1 MVNMMSDTVTK
12 PSAAML
18 EAMMA
23 AEVGDDVLGTD
34 PTVISLEQR
43 VAQMFAKEAA
53 VFCPSGTMT
62 NQIAIKCHT
71 EALDEM
77 ICDIDS
83 HVYRYE
89 TAGFAYNSGI
99 SVALIHGKYGKITAQ
114 QIEAKIQADQDWL
127 PHSSLVVLENT
138 CNKGGGG
145 YYTISDIEPIK
156 KLCQAQDLALHLDG
170 ARLFN
175 ALEETKETTQ
185 DIGPLFDSISIC
197 MSKGLGAPVG
207 SLLLGTHKF
216 IKKARRFRK
225 VLGGGM
231 RQAGYLAA
239 ACHYA
244 LDHNIQRLSVDHQR
258 AKMMAEALAKLSFI
272 NSINPVYTNII
283 IFHLNKDITA
293 SRFIDVLK
301 EKGILASPFG
311 PHAVRFVTHLDITE
325 EQFNHVLKVLNG
337 SFPF

>member
-1 MVNMMSDTVTK
+1 MSDTVTR
-12 PSAAML
+12 PSQEML
-18 EAMMA
+18 EAMIA

-34 PTVISLEQR
+34 PTVASLEQR
-43 VAQMFAKEAA
+43 VARMFDKEAA

-71 EALDEM
+71 HALDEM

-99 SVALIHGKYGKITAQ
+99 SVALIHGNYGKITAE
-114 QIEAKIQADQDWL
+114 QIKQKIQPTHDWL

-145 YYTISDIEPIK
+145 YYTLSEIEPIK
-156 KLCQAQDLALHLDG
+156 NLCQQEGLALHLDG

-175 ALEETKETTQ
+175 ALEETKESPAE
-185 DIGPLFDSISIC
+185 IGALFDSISIC

-207 SLLLGTHKF
+207 SLLLGKKEF
-216 IKKARRFRK
+216 IRKARRFRK

-244 LDHNIQRLSVDHQR
+244 LDNNVKRLSIDHER
-258 AKMMAEALAKLSFI
+258 AKLMADALKNLPFI
-272 NSINPVYTNII
+272 TSINPVYTNII
-283 IFHLNKDITA
+283 IFHLEQHILA
-293 SRFIDVLK
+293 SSFIEVLK

-311 PHAVRFVTHLDITE
+311 PHSVRFVTHLDITE
-325 EQFNHVLKVLNG
+325 SQFNHVIEVLNG
-337 SFPF
+337 PFPH